1 MNVGEIP
8 TTAPNFYPRQTQKFT
23 MYKIYYSDDHD
34 TASAY
39 NVSELK
45 TALSAVEALR
55 QVGYKYVTLV
65 SDYADMVGKP
75 GVQAAGSECVPQ
87 LLNP

>member
-1 MNVGEIP
+1 
-8 TTAPNFYPRQTQKFT
+8 
-23 MYKIYYSDDHD
+23 MYKIYYSDQHD
-34 TASAY
+34 NAIAY

-65 SDYADMVGKP
+65 SDYANMVGKP
-75 GVQAAGSECVPQ
+75 GVKAAGTECVPQ
-87 LLNP
+87 MLNP

>member
-1 MNVGEIP
+1 
-8 TTAPNFYPRQTQKFT
+8 
-23 MYKIYYSDDHD
+23 MYKIYYSDDPD
-34 TASAY
+34 NASAY

-65 SDYADMVGKP
+65 SDYANMVGKP
-75 GVQAAGSECVPQ
+75 GVKAAGTECVPQ
-87 LLNP
+87 MLNP